1 MVASGLQLPLYQRN
15 MGLYGSVPSI
25 TGCCTGSVLSITGF
39 CAASVLSI
47 TVYYLG
53 CVPSVTGYFYIW
65 EYINYQKSYVLSMLH
80 CDSTVLAI
88 TNSKHVPS
96 WERPNMLYSC
106 KTSVLI
112 WTQCYFFFRDFYTVS
127 NYQEPGLQGRRL
139 ITTHHFPYR
148 FSYIRPMKIK
158 F

>member
-1 MVASGLQLPLYQRN
+1 MSCDCCFNENFKKNHRVQIKKALECNVWLYLVSNFPCINGIWDCTR
-15 MGLYGSVPSI
+15 SVPSI

-65 EYINYQKSYVLSMLH
+65 EYINYQKSYVLSTLH

-88 TNSKHVPS
+88 TNSKHVPF

-112 WTQCYFFFRDFYTVS
+112 WT
-127 NYQEPGLQGRRL
+127 
-139 ITTHHFPYR
+139 
-148 FSYIRPMKIK
+148 
-158 F
+158 